1 VDRKAREPVATDCR
15 ETQRVEPSISREPL
29 VEVIAEP
36 MASVELVEQL
46 EDDPRA

>member
-1 VDRKAREPVATDCR
+1 MDRKAREPVATDR
-15 ETQRVEPSISREPL
+15 SESQRVEPSISGEPL

-36 MASVELVEQL
+36 MVSVELVEQL